1 MKRFLLFSS
10 VFFLITVFSVPAVH
24 RYRIETE
31 HFVFIFEKDNERW
44 AREIASFSE
53 EVYENLAGL
62 LENRPRQIK
71 VVIHSD
77 VNQANGSYYPVPEY
91 LNLYVTS
98 PRDFFLGARTENW
111 LRSLFTHE
119 LTHYISMSP
128 ESGWLY
134 EMSKFFG
141 PILRPG
147 PSVFQPGWVI
157 EGITTYTET
166 RFTKGGR
173 GRNPYFEMIY
183 RAQITENAM
192 PSLKQAAYNPYIQPY
207 GRIYVIGYMMISYLF
222 ETYGDGVMARFYRQ
236 MEKNPLAPYR
246 AFEIV
251 TGKPA
256 EILYRDMIR
265 FYSERFRPLYDLP
278 SGTRFSKGVRTDYGR
293 PVPTLSGILSYQ
305 NASNDNPSR
314 FVFLDPDTGTERPAA
329 FASLTDA
336 NGYDA
341 LFDGSRILYSGYET
355 DYAVEG
361 HPHSVA
367 DLFEWRAESGK
378 TRRITKNARLFQPA
392 YIDGNTAAA
401 VQTDGPYSRLVTVNL
416 ETGAVQPLFDDG
428 GINVFHPSV
437 SPDGRFIAF
446 AYNRGGIQSV
456 AVLDR
461 ESETVEF
468 LTAQDGGM
476 LYYPDFDRNGSLFF
490 VADGSGSLEL
500 FERNSENAAGAV
512 RRLSDRIGV
521 LAGIRYG
528 GRFYYQSYAS
538 DGYVMKTAEENA
550 VPPETLALAV
560 SVRPVTAEPPAPEA
574 QSLPGAD
581 LTVRR
586 YFDAAQFVGWTPFP
600 INYSPPG
607 GFANP
612 LGFGFLMYAQ
622 SVVKNDSVFFMT
634 SFPFEAEGN
643 SVFQPS
649 VILDAAFEASLL
661 KFSYSLRNGSHS
673 SEDETGSEYR
683 QETEQT
689 LSVAVPL
696 FDRSASNRRWRAE
709 IGGGFTHRWTMT
721 AGEPFHAFG
730 MTGSDTAAVN
740 IESEHRLYSNQNI
753 DFQYMWHSGFRGY
766 PSLAQ
771 YIYAGFNSSVLLPVG
786 ETEDP
791 VFLGVF
797 AVTGTIPI
805 TGAHSFFSEICFS
818 ASTDVNQTH
827 QLLLRGFEY
836 EDRNTT
842 AALSASF
849 GYQFPIAVVDA
860 PLFATLAL
868 HSFSGALFTQ
878 IYANFNT
885 AEQTAAFGNYVYV
898 GGELNIQVGFAQAV
912 FPLTVGVS
920 CRIPTSAGIAFDI
933 REDLKPYFSLD
944 IASALSLLRNEAIRK
959 PLRAVRL

>member
-1 MKRFLLFSS
+1 MKLFRL
-10 VFFLITVFSVPAVH
+10 FLIAIFLTSALSAWSVS
-24 RYRIETE
+24 RYQIETE

-134 EMSKFFG
+134 ELSKFFG
-141 PILRPG
+141 PILRPA

-166 RFTKGGR
+166 RFSKGGR

-207 GRIYVIGYMMISYLF
+207 GRIYVVGYMMINYLF
-222 ETYGDGVMARFYRQ
+222 ETYGDDVMARFYRQ

-251 TGKPA
+251 TGKPT
-256 EILYRDMIR
+256 ETLYRDMIR
-265 FYSERFRPLYDLP
+265 FYSERFEPLYDLP
-278 SGTRFSKGVRTDYGR
+278 LGERFSKGVRIDYGR
-293 PVPTLSGILSYQ
+293 PVATIQGILSYQ
-305 NASNDNPSR
+305 NASNENPSR
-314 FVFLDPDTGTERPAA
+314 FVFLDPDTGAEQPIA
-329 FASLTDA
+329 FASLTNA
-336 NGYDA
+336 NDYDA
-341 LFDGSRILYSGYET
+341 LFDGSRILYSGYEI

-367 DLFEWRAESGK
+367 DLFEWCAESGK

-392 YIDGNTAAA
+392 YIDENTAAA
-401 VQTDGPYSRLVTVNL
+401 VQTDGPYSRLVSVDL
-416 ETGAVQPLFDDG
+416 KTGAVQTLFDG
-428 GINVFHPSV
+428 GEVNVFHPTV
-437 SPDGRFIAF
+437 SPDSRLIAF
-446 AYNRGGIQSV
+446 AYNRAGVQSV

-461 ESETVEF
+461 ESQTVEF
-468 LTAQDGGM
+468 LTAEDGGM
-476 LYYPDFDRNGSLFF
+476 LYYPEFDQNGSLFF
-490 VADGSGSLEL
+490 IGDGSGSLEL
-500 FERNSENAAGAV
+500 FERNPQNGGEAV
-512 RRLSDRIGV
+512 KRLSDRIGV

-538 DGYVMKTAEENA
+538 DGYVIKIAEETA
-550 VPPETLALAV
+550 AAPETLALTVTVQPTAV
-560 SVRPVTAEPPAPEA
+560 EPTVPDPA
-574 QSLPGAD
+574 SLPGVS
-581 LTVRR
+581 LTVKR
-586 YFDAAQFVGWTPFP
+586 YIDSAQFVGWTPFP
-600 INYSPPG
+600 INYSPVG

-649 VILDAAFEASLL
+649 VFLDAAFEASIL
-661 KFSYSLRNGSHS
+661 KFSYSLLNGGNLF
-673 SEDETGSEYR
+673 EDETGSEYR
-683 QETEQT
+683 QEFSQT
-689 LSVAVPL
+689 LSVSVPL
-696 FDRSASNRRWRAE
+696 FTRSLANRQWRAE

-721 AGEPFHAFG
+721 AAEPFHAFG
-730 MTGSDTAAVN
+730 MANAAAGG
-740 IESEHRLYSNQNI
+740 IESEHFLYSNQNI
-753 DFQYMWHSGFRGY
+753 DFQYSWHSGFRGY

-771 YIYAGFNSSVLLPVG
+771 YVYAGFNSSVLLPIG
-786 ETEDP
+786 EIEEP

-797 AVTGTIPI
+797 AVMGTIPI
-805 TGAHSFFSEICFS
+805 VGAHSFFSEICFS
-818 ASTDVNQTH
+818 ASTEVNQTH

-849 GYQFPIAVVDA
+849 GYQFPIAIVDA

-885 AEQTAAFGNYVYV
+885 IEQTAAFGNYVYL
-898 GGELNIQVGFAQAV
+898 GGELNIQIGFAQAV

-920 CRIPTSAGIAFDI
+920 CRIPTSAGVVFDI

-944 IASALSLLRNEAIRK
+944 IASALSLLRNEELRHPIRS
-959 PLRAVRL
+959 VRM

>member
-10 VFFLITVFSVPAVH
+10 VFFLIPVFSVPAVH

-392 YIDGNTAAA
+392 YIDENTAAA

-476 LYYPDFDRNGSLFF
+476 LYYPEFDQNGSLFF
-490 VADGSGSLEL
+490 IGDGSGSLEL
-500 FERNSENAAGAV
+500 FERN
-512 RRLSDRIGV
+512 
-521 LAGIRYG
+521 
-528 GRFYYQSYAS
+528 
-538 DGYVMKTAEENA
+538 
-550 VPPETLALAV
+550 P
-560 SVRPVTAEPPAPEA
+560 
-574 QSLPGAD
+574 
-581 LTVRR
+581 
-586 YFDAAQFVGWTPFP
+586 
-600 INYSPPG
+600 
-607 GFANP
+607 
-612 LGFGFLMYAQ
+612 
-622 SVVKNDSVFFMT
+622 KN
-634 SFPFEAEGN
+634 
-643 SVFQPS
+643 
-649 VILDAAFEASLL
+649 
-661 KFSYSLRNGSHS
+661 
-673 SEDETGSEYR
+673 
-683 QETEQT
+683 
-689 LSVAVPL
+689 
-696 FDRSASNRRWRAE
+696 
-709 IGGGFTHRWTMT
+709 
-721 AGEPFHAFG
+721 
-730 MTGSDTAAVN
+730 
-740 IESEHRLYSNQNI
+740 
-753 DFQYMWHSGFRGY
+753 
-766 PSLAQ
+766 
-771 YIYAGFNSSVLLPVG
+771 
-786 ETEDP
+786 
-791 VFLGVF
+791 
-797 AVTGTIPI
+797 
-805 TGAHSFFSEICFS
+805 
-818 ASTDVNQTH
+818 
-827 QLLLRGFEY
+827 
-836 EDRNTT
+836 
-842 AALSASF
+842 
-849 GYQFPIAVVDA
+849 
-860 PLFATLAL
+860 
-868 HSFSGALFTQ
+868 
-878 IYANFNT
+878 
-885 AEQTAAFGNYVYV
+885 
-898 GGELNIQVGFAQAV
+898 GGEAV
-912 FPLTVGVS
+912 
-920 CRIPTSAGIAFDI
+920 
-933 REDLKPYFSLD
+933 
-944 IASALSLLRNEAIRK
+944 
-959 PLRAVRL
+959 